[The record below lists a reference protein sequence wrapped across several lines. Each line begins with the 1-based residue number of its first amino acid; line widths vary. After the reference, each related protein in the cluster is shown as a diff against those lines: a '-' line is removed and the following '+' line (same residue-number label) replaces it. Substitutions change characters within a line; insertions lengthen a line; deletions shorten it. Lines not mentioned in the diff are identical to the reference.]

1 MRVDSS
7 PSPKQAST
15 VLAGN
20 KRAMSGRSYLAKISF
35 RGWPSSRVALYYA
48 TQGHPTSKA
57 TT

>member
-20 KRAMSGRSYLAKISF
+20 KRAMSGGSYLAKISF
-35 RGWPSSRVALYYA
+35 RGWPSSRDRVVLR
-48 TQGHPTSKA
+48 HDHE
-57 TT
+57 